1 MPVVVLACVVPFLV
15 EIERVELTP
24 GDELV
29 VAALRATALRATA
42 LHGGDD
48 HVWYRAL
55 PPQLRAQLTQIEFLD
70 LLGRLREA
78 GIVTTSPAGANQL
91 TGSLG
96 KLRLRLPWR

>member
-1 MPVVVLACVVPFLV
+1 
-15 EIERVELTP
+15 
-24 GDELV
+24 
-29 VAALRATALRATA
+29 VAALRATALP
-42 LHGGDD
+42 GGDD
-48 HVWYRAL
+48 HDWYRAL

-91 TGSLG
+91 IGSPG